1 MHEYEKIELEAAGQ
15 KMENSQRP
23 LVGIKVVEMTHMV
36 MGPAIG
42 AILGDLG
49 ADVIKVE
56 PISGDK
62 TRNLTGAGSGY
73 FLTFNRN
80 KRSIAV
86 DVKSKQG
93 KDIVLKLLTGTD
105 VFIENFRSG
114 AMEKLGLGYDDLKS
128 LNPKLIYCSAKGFLE
143 GPYQNRTALD
153 EVAQMMGGLAY
164 MTGPPGQP
172 LRAGSSVIDI
182 MGGMFG
188 VIAILAAVQE
198 RQTSGTGQKVTSA
211 LFENVVYLMGQHMAQ
226 TATTG
231 SPPPPM
237 SVRVSAWAV
246 YDIFETKD
254 DEQVFVGVVS
264 DGQWKSFCAAFGLT
278 DFREDKAMDLNANRV
293 AKRNLIIPSIKTLFK
308 QYTKQDLMEKLE
320 QTGLPFAPISKPED
334 LFEDPHLNESGGLLD
349 IDLPQGG
356 QTKLPALP
364 IQMKGNRFGV
374 EHQVP
379 KLGEHTREVLKELGF
394 DEVLINQM
402 VEELVVS

>member
-1 MHEYEKIELEAAGQ
+1 
-15 KMENSQRP
+15 MENSQRP
-23 LVGIKVVEMTHMV
+23 LAGIKVVEMTHMV

-62 TRNLTGAGSGY
+62 TRNLTEAGSGY

-188 VIAILAAVQE
+188 AIAILAAVQE

-264 DGQWKSFCAAFGLT
+264 DGQWKSFCAAFSLT

-293 AKRNLIIPSIKTLFK
+293 AKRNLIIPRINTLFK
-308 QYTKQDLMEKLE
+308 QYTKKDLMEKLE

-374 EHQVP
+374 KHQVP

-394 DEVLINQM
+394 DDVTINQM
-402 VEELVVS
+402 VEALVVS

>member
-1 MHEYEKIELEAAGQ
+1 
-15 KMENSQRP
+15 MENSQRP

-62 TRNLTGAGSGY
+62 TRNLTDAGSGY

-293 AKRNLIIPSIKTLFK
+293 AKRNLIIPIINTLFK

-364 IQMKGNRFGV
+364 IQMMGNRFGV
-374 EHQVP
+374 EHHVP
-379 KLGEHTREVLKELGF
+379 KLGEHTSEVLKGLGF
-394 DEVLINQM
+394 DDVLINQL

>member
-1 MHEYEKIELEAAGQ
+1 
-15 KMENSQRP
+15 MENLQRP
-23 LVGIKVVEMTHMV
+23 LAGIKVVEMTHMV

-182 MGGMFG
+182 MSGMFG

-293 AKRNLIIPSIKTLFK
+293 AKRNLIIPIINTLFK

-394 DEVLINQM
+394 DDVLINQM

>member
-1 MHEYEKIELEAAGQ
+1 
-15 KMENSQRP
+15 MENSQRP

-254 DEQVFVGVVS
+254 DEQVFVGVVT

-394 DEVLINQM
+394 DDVLINQM

>member
-1 MHEYEKIELEAAGQ
+1 
-15 KMENSQRP
+15 MENSQRP

-36 MGPAIG
+36 MGPAVG

-62 TRNLTGAGSGY
+62 TRNLTDAGSGY

-293 AKRNLIIPSIKTLFK
+293 AKRNLIIPIINTLFK

-394 DEVLINQM
+394 DDVLIDQM
-402 VEELVVS
+402 VEALVVS

>member
-1 MHEYEKIELEAAGQ
+1 
-15 KMENSQRP
+15 MENSLGP
-23 LVGIKVVEMTHMV
+23 LAGIRVVEMTHMV
-36 MGPAIG
+36 MGPAVG

-62 TRNLTGAGSGY
+62 TRNLKGAGSGY

-86 DVKSKQG
+86 DVKSKEG
-93 KDIVLKLLTGTD
+93 KEIVLKLLSKSD
-105 VFIENFRSG
+105 VFIENFRPG
-114 AMEKLGLGYDDLKS
+114 AMEKLGLGYNDLQP
-128 LNPKLIYCSAKGFLE
+128 LNPKLVYCSAKGFLE
-143 GPYQNRTALD
+143 GPYQDRTALD

-188 VIAILAAVQE
+188 AIAILAAIQE
-198 RQTSGTGQKVTSA
+198 RQVSGRGQKVTSA
-211 LFENVVYLMGQHMAQ
+211 LYENVVYLMGQHMAQ

-231 SPPPPM
+231 MPTPPM

-264 DGQWKSFCAAFGLT
+264 DGQWKAFCEAFNL
-278 DFREDKAMDLNANRV
+278 FEFIEDKTMDLNANRV
-293 AKRNLIIPSIKTLFK
+293 AKRDLIIPSIKQLFK
-308 QYTKQDLMEKLE
+308 QYDKKDLMEKLE

-334 LFEDPHLNESGGLLD
+334 LFEDPHLNDSGGLLD

-356 QTKLPALP
+356 QTKIPALP

-374 EHQVP
+374 KYQVP
-379 KLGEHTREVLKELGF
+379 KLGEHTREVMQELGF
-394 DEVLINQM
+394 DDASIDQM
-402 VEELVVS
+402 IEESVVT

>member
-1 MHEYEKIELEAAGQ
+1 
-15 KMENSQRP
+15 MENSLGP
-23 LVGIKVVEMTHMV
+23 LAGIRVVEMTHMV
-36 MGPAIG
+36 MGPAVG

-62 TRNLTGAGSGY
+62 TRNLKGAGSGY

-86 DVKSKQG
+86 DVKSKEG
-93 KDIVLKLLTGTD
+93 KEIVLKLLSKSD
-105 VFIENFRSG
+105 VFIENFRPG
-114 AMEKLGLGYDDLKS
+114 AMEKLGLGYNDLQP
-128 LNPKLIYCSAKGFLE
+128 LNPKLVYCSAKGFLE
-143 GPYQNRTALD
+143 GPYQDRTALD

-188 VIAILAAVQE
+188 AIAILAAIQE
-198 RQTSGTGQKVTSA
+198 RQVSGRGQKVTSA
-211 LFENVVYLMGQHMAQ
+211 LYENVVYLMGQHMAQ

-231 SPPPPM
+231 VPTPPM

-264 DGQWKSFCAAFGLT
+264 DGQWKAFCEAFNLIE
-278 DFREDKAMDLNANRV
+278 FIEDKTMDLNANRV
-293 AKRNLIIPSIKTLFK
+293 AKRDLIIPSIQQLFK
-308 QYTKQDLMEKLE
+308 QYNKKDLMEKLE

-334 LFEDPHLNESGGLLD
+334 LFEDPHLNDSGGLLD

-356 QTKLPALP
+356 QTKIPALP

-374 EHQVP
+374 KYQVP
-379 KLGEHTREVLKELGF
+379 KLGEHTREVMQELGF
-394 DEVLINQM
+394 DDASIDQM
-402 VEELVVS
+402 IEESVVT

>member
-1 MHEYEKIELEAAGQ
+1 
-15 KMENSQRP
+15 MENSLGP
-23 LVGIKVVEMTHMV
+23 LAGIRVVEMTHMV
-36 MGPAIG
+36 MGPAVG

-62 TRNLTGAGSGY
+62 TRNLKGAGSGY

-86 DVKSKQG
+86 DVKSKEG
-93 KDIVLKLLTGTD
+93 KEIVLKLLSKSD
-105 VFIENFRSG
+105 VFIENFRPG
-114 AMEKLGLGYDDLKS
+114 AMEKLALGYNDLQP
-128 LNPKLIYCSAKGFLE
+128 LNPKLVYCSAKGFLE
-143 GPYQNRTALD
+143 GPYQDRTALD

-164 MTGPPGQP
+164 MTGPPGRP

-188 VIAILAAVQE
+188 AIAILAAIQE
-198 RQTSGTGQKVTSA
+198 RQVSGRGQKVTSA
-211 LFENVVYLMGQHMAQ
+211 LYENVVYLMGQHMAQ

-231 SPPPPM
+231 MPTPPM

-264 DGQWKSFCAAFGLT
+264 DGQWKAFCEAFNLIE
-278 DFREDKAMDLNANRV
+278 FIEDKTMDLNANRV
-293 AKRNLIIPSIKTLFK
+293 AKRDLIIPSIKQLFK
-308 QYTKQDLMEKLE
+308 QYDKKDLMEKLE

-334 LFEDPHLNESGGLLD
+334 LFEDPHLNDSGGLLD

-356 QTKLPALP
+356 QTKIPALP

-374 EHQVP
+374 KYQVP
-379 KLGEHTREVLKELGF
+379 KLGEHTREVMQELGF
-394 DEVLINQM
+394 DDASIDQM
-402 VEELVVS
+402 IEESVVT

>member
-1 MHEYEKIELEAAGQ
+1 
-15 KMENSQRP
+15 MENSLGP
-23 LVGIKVVEMTHMV
+23 LAGIRVVEMTHMV
-36 MGPAIG
+36 MGPAVG

-62 TRNLTGAGSGY
+62 TRNLKGAGSGY

-86 DVKSKQG
+86 DVKSKEG
-93 KDIVLKLLTGTD
+93 KEIVLKLLSKSD
-105 VFIENFRSG
+105 VFIENFRPG
-114 AMEKLGLGYDDLKS
+114 AMEKLALGYNDLQP
-128 LNPKLIYCSAKGFLE
+128 LNPKLVYCSAKGFLE
-143 GPYQNRTALD
+143 GPYQDRTALD

-188 VIAILAAVQE
+188 AIAILAAIQE
-198 RQTSGTGQKVTSA
+198 RQVSGRGQKVTSA

-231 SPPPPM
+231 MPTPPM

-264 DGQWKSFCAAFGLT
+264 DGQWKAFCEAFNLIE
-278 DFREDKAMDLNANRV
+278 FIEDKTMDLNANRV
-293 AKRNLIIPSIKTLFK
+293 AKRDLIIPSIKQLFK
-308 QYTKQDLMEKLE
+308 QYDKKDLMEKLE

-334 LFEDPHLNESGGLLD
+334 LFEDPHLNDSGGLLD

-356 QTKLPALP
+356 QTKIPALP

-374 EHQVP
+374 KYQVP
-379 KLGEHTREVLKELGF
+379 KLGEHTREVMQELGF
-394 DEVLINQM
+394 DDASIDQM
-402 VEELVVS
+402 IEESVVT

>member
-1 MHEYEKIELEAAGQ
+1 
-15 KMENSQRP
+15 MENSLGP
-23 LVGIKVVEMTHMV
+23 LAGIRVVEMTHMV
-36 MGPAIG
+36 MGPAVG

-62 TRNLTGAGSGY
+62 TRNLKGAGSGY

-86 DVKSKQG
+86 DVKSKEG
-93 KDIVLKLLTGTD
+93 KEIILKLLSKSD
-105 VFIENFRSG
+105 VFIENFRPG
-114 AMEKLGLGYDDLKS
+114 AMEKLGLGYNDLQP
-128 LNPKLIYCSAKGFLE
+128 LNPKLVYCSAKGFLE
-143 GPYQNRTALD
+143 GPYQDRTALD

-188 VIAILAAVQE
+188 AIAILAAIQE
-198 RQTSGTGQKVTSA
+198 RQVSGRGQKVISA
-211 LFENVVYLMGQHMAQ
+211 LYENVVYLMGQHMAQ

-231 SPPPPM
+231 MPTPPM

-264 DGQWKSFCAAFGLT
+264 DGQWKAFCEAFNLIE
-278 DFREDKAMDLNANRV
+278 FIEDKTMDLNANRV
-293 AKRNLIIPSIKTLFK
+293 AKRDLIIPSIKQLFK
-308 QYTKQDLMEKLE
+308 QYDKKDLMEKLE

-334 LFEDPHLNESGGLLD
+334 LFEDPHLNDSGGLLD

-356 QTKLPALP
+356 QTKIPALP

-374 EHQVP
+374 KYQVP
-379 KLGEHTREVLKELGF
+379 KLGEHTREVMQELGF
-394 DEVLINQM
+394 DDASIDQM
-402 VEELVVS
+402 IEESVVT